1 MSMSYLTLRLKHT
14 TKSGHAVTTSGA
26 FFASAELAAL
36 LKLHK
41 CDVQIIQADTRYF
54 NGKNTE
60 KTYFLVHAEQ
70 RLSCFDYQQS
80 EYAGKALVLE
90 RLAQGEHP
98 DSFLVKGVRSV
109 VIDEKCA
116 ADADFFFLKNVV
128 LVDPIVSETLAKS
141 MLNDRLKV
149 HLEELVIQ

>member
-1 MSMSYLTLRLKHT
+1 MAMSYLTLRLKHT
-14 TKSGHAVTTSGA
+14 TKSEHAVTTSGA

-41 CDVQIIQADTRYF
+41 CDVQIIQADTRYS

-80 EYAGKALVLE
+80 EYAGKALALE

-116 ADADFFFLKNVV
+116 ADADFFF
-128 LVDPIVSETLAKS
+128 SRTLFWLTRS
-141 MLNDRLKV
+141 CRRRLPSRC
-149 HLEELVIQ
+149 